1 MARAELLAPFILQW
15 EGGFVNNPLD
25 RGGATNRGITLATFR
40 SFYGEDA
47 TVEQLRNITDEQWL
61 HIFRTGY
68 WDKWQADRIESQSL
82 ANILV
87 DWVWASGTRGITRP
101 QKILGVEPDG
111 IVGEKTLAALAARE
125 QEGLFHQLHAARIA
139 FVENIVRNN
148 PSQKV
153 FLQGWKN
160 RINAIKWE
168 G

>member
-15 EGGFVNNPLD
+15 EGGFSDHPAD
-25 RGGATNRGITLATFR
+25 RGGATNKGITLTTFR
-40 SFYGEDA
+40 QFYGQES
-47 TVEQLRNITDEQWL
+47 TVEDLRNMTDEQWM

-68 WDKWQADRIESQSL
+68 WDRWHADRIANQSL

-87 DWVWASGTRGITRP
+87 DWVWASGSYGITRP

-111 IVGEKTLAALAARE
+111 IVGEKTLEALAERE
-125 QEGLFHQLHAARIA
+125 PEGLFHQLHAARIA
-139 FVENIVRNN
+139 FVEGIVRSN

-153 FLQGWKN
+153 FLNGWKN